1 MKALLTVLVAFII
14 GAIAVPPCYEIYG
27 NLPAPLPGM
36 DLIGLGYD
44 TVNDRPALCV
54 IKLTYS
60 GDIITSPYDNKTYS
74 IPDGV
79 QTIKTPNTFNTTTNT
94 LFNTTEEY
102 REDKANRHN
111 VSLSFGDI
119 ASYTNSKEYHLIAD
133 RLSHSE
139 MRLNIVDQTH
149 IFFNV
154 QLHPPALL
162 DLSPVAAASI
172 ARLPFYSNTTQAQ
185 YFQFFKY
192 FGTYYVS
199 QADLGGSLRMRSF
212 VNVTD
217 FRDLN
222 DETLERQFGIKFKF
236 ETTPPSNKPY
246 TEGPAPS
253 QDPTTNVQPN
263 IVLNKSNNKNIL
275 KNIEGTLHKQILISD
290 PALKRAIHQAVGITF
305 EKMREEYKQ
314 QLNSGLM
321 QQSET
326 YLELKG
332 GLFTKYTPENWRD
345 WDASIPSAPVY
356 LNVQLQSIVDVVPSA
371 LKASFTQA
379 IQDYLSTPPSA

>member
-27 NLPAPLPGM
+27 NLPAPLPGI

-44 TVNDRPALCV
+44 TVNDKPALCIV
-54 IKLTYS
+54 KLTYS
-60 GDIITSPYDNKTYS
+60 GDTITSPYDNRTYS

-79 QTIKTPNTFNTTTNT
+79 QTIKTPNVFNTTTNT

-139 MRLNIVDQTH
+139 MQLNIIDQTH

-172 ARLPFYSNTTQAQ
+172 ARLPFYSNTSQAQ

-217 FRDLN
+217 FKDLN
-222 DETLERQFGIKFKF
+222 AETLARQFGIKFKF

-253 QDPTTNVQPN
+253 QDPTTDVKSNT
-263 IVLNKSNNKNIL
+263 ILNKPNQKNF
-275 KNIEGTLHKQILISD
+275 ETLYKQIKISD
-290 PALKRAIHQAVGITF
+290 PAMKRAIQQVVGITF

-314 QLNSGLM
+314 QLNTGLM

-356 LNVQLQSIVDVVPSA
+356 LNVQLQSIVDIVPSV
-371 LKASFTQA
+371 LRASFTQA
-379 IQDYLSTPPSA
+379 IQDYLSTPPTSL